1 MSVDLL
7 DFYYRIMWAEF
18 QGTDA
23 LYEDYIIHMIGI
35 VGLNA
40 LKDNRLLESCGVVNG
55 RKLYALR
62 PATTLKGRLSN
73 EN

>member
-1 MSVDLL
+1 MHADLL

-23 LYEDYIIHMIGI
+23 LYEEHNIHMIGT

-40 LKDNRLLESCGVVNG
+40 MHGKGLLESCGVVDG
-55 RKLYALR
+55 RRLYTLC
-62 PATTLKGRLSN
+62 PASTLKGRLS
-73 EN
+73 E